1 MAEKKEDGKGRKL
14 PFTIK
19 YEIEET
25 ADGADVNFKLENSE
39 EDRLF
44 AYMVTLWDLSQLL
57 DRAMDDKRIPTEVKA
72 DFLTAAK
79 ILKDM
84 TQACKMKVEEK
95 LKMGTETTIMERLQK
110 LFKDVAGDMN
120 EENPFKDLKDLG
132 KDGMKPS
139 KVVIGGD
146 VPEEIRQQL
155 EDALKAQFG
164 EDIDIGNMSKK
175 ETEELISK
183 RKSKG
188 EKSDDEV
195 DFDDLDKKS
204 NKDSSDIDM

>member
-79 ILKDM
+79 IF
-84 TQACKMKVEEK
+84 
-95 LKMGTETTIMERLQK
+95 ERYDPGL
-110 LFKDVAGDMN
+110 
-120 EENPFKDLKDLG
+120 
-132 KDGMKPS
+132 
-139 KVVIGGD
+139 
-146 VPEEIRQQL
+146 
-155 EDALKAQFG
+155 
-164 EDIDIGNMSKK
+164 
-175 ETEELISK
+175 
-183 RKSKG
+183 
-188 EKSDDEV
+188 
-195 DFDDLDKKS
+195 
-204 NKDSSDIDM
+204 